1 MAKIDKYNFL
11 LDKVISYD
19 YKDKDTN
26 ITNYVGYTLNRSLIM
41 FKYHGLPDTI
51 PQEELEQLLQ
61 TGGYAAIAKAGNE
74 VYAFTGGLGGEQDVY
89 KNPTQI
95 VISNPALNF
104 NETLKIGEEC
114 VLMKNDTLCMGL
126 LPLYYRYSTM
136 ITENDITMILA
147 TVNKRVQQLL
157 AAADNDSYE
166 SAESFVKKLFDGELS
181 VIADSKLFDGIKNIA
196 NNAANAVKMQELI
209 EFEQYLKASL
219 FNEIGLNANYN
230 MKRERLTKGE
240 VEANTDNLYPLVDNM
255 LSCRREA
262 LEKVNEMFG
271 LNIEV
276 EFNSSWDYRVFQG
289 QSIHNTDEELES
301 LDGMEQA
308 GEEAGEGGTIPEG
321 EGTLPE
327 GEEMQI
333 EEAEGEAEPGADE
346 QEPGVDEAKE
356 TNTDDTEQEGAEPK
370 PEEAEQ
376 EQKEESPENEEA
388 DPEKKETETEQ
399 EETDTEKQEKSP
411 EEKETTP
418 EQKEPEEAED
428 GKTPDEEKEEEEKKD
443 DK

>member
-11 LDKVISYD
+11 LDKVRCYD
-19 YKDKDTN
+19 YKNKDTN

-51 PQEELEQLLQ
+51 PEQELEQLLQ
-61 TGGYAAIAKAGNE
+61 TGGYAVFAKVGND

-95 VISNPALNF
+95 VISNPAINY
-104 NETLKIGEEC
+104 NATLELDKDC
-114 VLMKNDTLCMGL
+114 VFMKNDTLCMGL
-126 LPLYYRYSTM
+126 LPLYYRYSTIM
-136 ITENDITMILA
+136 VENDITMILA

-157 AAADNDSYE
+157 AAADNDSFE
-166 SAESFVKKLFDGELS
+166 SAENFVKKLFDGELS

-276 EFNSSWDYRVFQG
+276 EFNSSWDYRVFNG
-289 QSIHNTDEELES
+289 ESIHNTDEELES
-301 LDGMEQA
+301 LDEMEQT
-308 GEEAGEGGTIPEG
+308 GEEV
-321 EGTLPE
+321 
-327 GEEMQI
+327 
-333 EEAEGEAEPGADE
+333 PGADAGADE
-346 QEPGVDEAKE
+346 EPEATE
-356 TNTDDTEQEGAEPK
+356 GTNTEKKEEPEAQADETEQQGAEP
-370 PEEAEQ
+370 EQ
-376 EQKEESPENEEA
+376 EEA
-388 DPEKKETETEQ
+388 D
-399 EETDTEKQEKSP
+399 TEKEGDSP
-411 EEKETTP
+411 ESEEPEEP
-418 EQKEPEEAED
+418 EQKEDSPEQQEEKEAE
-428 GKTPDEEKEEEEKKD
+428 EEKEEEEKKD
-443 DK
+443 EK

>member
-11 LDKVISYD
+11 LDKVRCYD

-61 TGGYAAIAKAGNE
+61 TGGYAAFCKVDSDI
-74 VYAFTGGLGGEQDVY
+74 YALSGGLGGEQDAY

-104 NETLKIGEEC
+104 NETLEIGEDC

-126 LPLYYRYSTM
+126 LPLYYRYSTIM
-136 ITENDITMILA
+136 VENDITMILA

-157 AAADNDSYE
+157 AAADNDSFE

-262 LEKVNEMFG
+262 LEKINEMFG

-276 EFNSSWDYRVFQG
+276 EFNSSWDYRVFNG
-289 QSIHNTDEELES
+289 ESIHNTDEELES
-301 LDGMEQA
+301 LDEMEQT
-308 GEEAGEGGTIPEG
+308 GEEVPGEGGT
-321 EGTLPE
+321 LP
-327 GEEMQI
+327 
-333 EEAEGEAEPGADE
+333 EGEAEPGADE
-346 QEPGVDEAKE
+346 AEPQQEEPGADAGADE
-356 TNTDDTEQEGAEPK
+356 
-370 PEEAEQ
+370 
-376 EQKEESPENEEA
+376 
-388 DPEKKETETEQ
+388 DPEAT
-399 EETDTEKQEKSP
+399 EETDTEQQEEPEAQADETEQQGAEPEQDGDSP
-411 EEKETTP
+411 ESEEPEEEP
-418 EQKEPEEAED
+418 EQKEDSPEQQ
-428 GKTPDEEKEEEEKKD
+428 EEKEEEEKKD
-443 DK
+443 KIIDRSVAA